1 MSLENRLIQPH
12 RTLLY
17 IGFAQIAVGLLATNV
32 QFSAWKSEK
41 AYSGYDLIYVS
52 LLIVA
57 IFFGAILCVS
67 NTSIASS
74 SEVRKEVAL
83 DHSSVIIRL
92 TKFFTTLVLVG
103 YAIWIILAVT
113 RGLTFSVVLS
123 GLTGQGAGIK
133 GVKNYLGTVPGI
145 TTLTQFS
152 STAAALCGV
161 LRKIGFSSYKY
172 YFTLIL
178 VPGILRAVFNAERLA
193 LLEPLIAFLIVQLFF
208 GAKLSYKS
216 KIISLVV
223 FPTLFAA
230 FEFTRSWVAYYGS
243 HYDGSFWDFILIRLL
258 AYYATGLNNGFLLL
272 DNLGPGPRFPFYTF
286 NFLFQIPP
294 LHQLLNFQEILGYEP
309 FDGLRSFLRVHGNP
323 EFNNPSGFLV
333 LVMDWGWLISAGV
346 LFLVGFMLGIIYKR
360 AIESDLLAILTYST
374 LFIGI
379 VEMPRYFYFSTGRAF
394 PIYLAYFWI
403 KKEIRNH
410 EKK

>member
-1 MSLENRLIQPH
+1 
-12 RTLLY
+12 
-17 IGFAQIAVGLLATNV
+17 
-32 QFSAWKSEK
+32 
-41 AYSGYDLIYVS
+41 
-52 LLIVA
+52 
-57 IFFGAILCVS
+57 
-67 NTSIASS
+67 
-74 SEVRKEVAL
+74 
-83 DHSSVIIRL
+83 
-92 TKFFTTLVLVG
+92 
-103 YAIWIILAVT
+103 
-113 RGLTFSVVLS
+113 
-123 GLTGQGAGIK
+123 
-133 GVKNYLGTVPGI
+133 
-145 TTLTQFS
+145 
-152 STAAALCGV
+152 
-161 LRKIGFSSYKY
+161 
-172 YFTLIL
+172 
-178 VPGILRAVFNAERLA
+178 VFNAERLA

-403 KKEIRNH
+403 KKVLPGKPILHLTVLLLCPLLSAATGVLRVLGGRHYPTDVLGGFAFGALVSWILSRKLLDQVSSESI
-410 EKK
+410 